1 VYVPLRWLVRAGF
14 VAATIGTCA
23 QARRHIAHLCGLNGK
38 ALRFGVQSFFS
49 GCMFGIENI
58 RTQADPSVGKLYV
71 VRTRLYADETERVR
85 CLVKPSWD
93 TCQLTLACNLNMNS
107 HRNANVRTSNRVP
120 TQI

>member
-1 VYVPLRWLVRAGF
+1 MYVPLRWLVRAGF

-71 VRTRLYADETERVR
+71 VRTP
-85 CLVKPSWD
+85 LVCRRDRARSVPCQAELGHLSID
-93 TCQLTLACNLNMNS
+93 TCVQLEYEFASKCKF
-107 HRNANVRTSNRVP
+107 A
-120 TQI
+120 